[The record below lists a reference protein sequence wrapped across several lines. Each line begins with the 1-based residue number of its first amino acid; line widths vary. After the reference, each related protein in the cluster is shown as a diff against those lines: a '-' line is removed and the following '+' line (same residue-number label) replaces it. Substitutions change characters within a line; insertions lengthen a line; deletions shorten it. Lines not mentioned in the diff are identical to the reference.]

1 MTRFR
6 QAMTLVEL
14 LVVIAI
20 IGVLLALMLPGVQA
34 ARGSARSVQCKN
46 NLRQIGIAILQ
57 YCELHDGDFPEWSHG
72 DEKRSLEDKR
82 SWIYT
87 LAPHLESV
95 DEIRICP
102 DDEYHTERRF
112 LKATS
117 YRINDYLAAETSKD
131 SIRNINKLQAT
142 SRTLVVFEGADK
154 PDPMKDYDADEY
166 DPAKFDHVHASQWF
180 SPLNR
185 KLGIVT
191 TKIEQ
196 DIQPDRHHAAANYL
210 YVDAHVEVIPAAQIY
225 EWIDAQFE
233 FAKPE

>member
-1 MTRFR
+1 MVRLR
-6 QAMTLVEL
+6 KAMTLVEL

-20 IGVLLALMLPGVQA
+20 IGILIALMLPAVQA
-34 ARGSARSVQCKN
+34 ARASARSVQCKN
-46 NLRQIGIAILQ
+46 NLRQIGVAILQ

-72 DEKRSLEDKR
+72 DEKRALEDKR

-102 DDEYHTERRF
+102 DDKYHTERRW

-117 YRINDYLAAETSKD
+117 YRINDYLAAETKD
-131 SIRNINKLQAT
+131 SIRNLNKLQAT
-142 SRTLVVFEGADK
+142 SRTIAVFEGADE
-154 PDPMKDYDADEY
+154 PDPMKDYDPNEY
-166 DPAKFDHVHASQWF
+166 DPAKYDHVHASQWF
-180 SPLNR
+180 SKLNR
-185 KLGIVT
+185 RLGLVT
-191 TKIEQ
+191 KKIED

-210 YVDAHVEVIPAAQIY
+210 YVDAHVNVIPAAQIY
-225 EWIDAQFE
+225 EWIDAEIE